1 MTNQEVKAAQ
11 EIVQKSEELDIR
23 FVLAFFF
30 INVQV

>member
-23 FVLAFFF
+23 FVLAFFL
-30 INVQV
+30 